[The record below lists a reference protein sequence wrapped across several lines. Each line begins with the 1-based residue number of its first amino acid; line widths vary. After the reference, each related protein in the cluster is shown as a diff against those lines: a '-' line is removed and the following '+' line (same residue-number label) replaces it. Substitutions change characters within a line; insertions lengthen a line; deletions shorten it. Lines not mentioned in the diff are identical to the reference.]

1 MGVTDY
7 NYRIRNV
14 VYHTQMYFGIKEEG
28 ANYFGDTEP
37 VIYYPGYNNGISPQ
51 GLIPLSE
58 WEALSSDAQTES
70 KDPNEIEGDFS
81 GFTNQATV
89 WHTPL
94 HIFASDGD
102 TYAIGFAIIYRIPQQ
117 YTLNIYTYNKTDG
130 YWHGSSIMDFNHTN
144 PLIPISTLYDEL
156 PEYIYLMMERNSSA
170 GAGEYVYPYPERG
183 GYYFYRQRDQKYIYS
198 YHWWFNHA
206 GAALDLIKVLY
217 DNGQET
223 DVNPDPSPTPIA
235 NDDPYAPGGSAWT
248 GGGDGSFDITGDD
261 VGIPNLPDISAT
273 STGFITLFNPSISQ
287 LNNLCNYMWSDLF
300 DLDTFKKIFADPM
313 QCILG
318 LSIVP
323 LDVPSG
329 GSAHVKVG
337 NIDTGVS
344 MTKAA
349 KQYVEVDCG
358 SVSIEE
364 YSGSYLDYDPYT
376 EIQIYLPYVG
386 IHPLKTDDVMNKT
399 VTVKYHVDI
408 LSGACVAYVKC
419 GASVLYSFVGQCS
432 SSIPITGNDWT
443 NVINGALSIAASIGS
458 MVATGGATAP
468 TQIANIAST
477 AVNSMKPQV
486 EKSGSMS
493 GTGGLMAIQTPY
505 LIITRPNLAIPE
517 GQNRYTGYPSY
528 INVPLGSIKGYTEVE
543 KVHLDNIPCTES
555 ELNEIEKLLKG
566 GVIL

>member
-1 MGVTDY
+1 MGVSVY
-7 NYRIRNV
+7 NWRMRSTL
-14 VYHTQMYFGIKEEG
+14 YHKQIYPTVAEQTGFSHEFE
-28 ANYFGDTEP
+28 
-37 VIYYPGYNNGISPQ
+37 IYYPGYM
-51 GLIPLSE
+51 
-58 WEALSSDAQTES
+58 
-70 KDPNEIEGDFS
+70 S
-81 GFTNQATV
+81 GFNPMGVVSIDEVRSINKGIHDDDTPYATIAGGITGFSSAN
-89 WHTPL
+89 WHTAC
-94 HIFASDGD
+94 HVVASDGSN
-102 TYAIGFAIIYRIPQQ
+102 YAVGFCIIGANS
-117 YTLNIYTYNKTDG
+117 TLGAMTRYYGGVYVWSSSDPS
-130 YWHGSSIMDFNHTN
+130 YWHGQF
-144 PLIPISTLYDEL
+144 ISMGLTKGALEDTTVAYNKL
-156 PEYIYLMMERNSSA
+156 SEYIYLTMRYNEVGYPTQGGVIYHDAGSDQDVIVFVSSFDNYLIPALRNA
-170 GAGEYVYPYPERG
+170 G
-183 GYYFYRQRDQKYIYS
+183 D
-198 YHWWFNHA
+198 
-206 GAALDLIKVLY
+206 D
-217 DNGQET
+217 T
-223 DVNPDPSPTPIA
+223 DVNPDPQPTPIA

-248 GGGDGSFDITGDD
+248 GGGSGSFDPSGDD
-261 VGIPNLPDISAT
+261 VGIPNLPNISAT
-273 STGFITLFNPSISQ
+273 STGFITLFNPSVSQ
-287 LNNLCNYMWSDLF
+287 LNNLCDYMWSDLF

-323 LDVPSG
+323 IDVPAG

-344 MTKAA
+344 MTKAS

-358 SVSIEE
+358 SISIEE

-376 EIQIYLPYVG
+376 EVQLYLPYVG

-399 VTVKYHVDI
+399 ITVKYHVDI

-443 NVINGALSIAASIGS
+443 NVINGALSIAGSIGS
-458 MVATGGATAP
+458 MVATGGANAP
-468 TQIANIAST
+468 TQVANIAST

-528 INVPLGSIKGYTEVE
+528 INIPLGSIKGYTEVE
-543 KVHLDNIPCTES
+543 KVHLNNIPCTES

>member
-1 MGVTDY
+1 MSVELKNWRMRSTL
-7 NYRIRNV
+7 
-14 VYHTQMYFGIKEEG
+14 YHAQ
-28 ANYFGDTEP
+28 
-37 VIYYPGYNNGISPQ
+37 IYPTLLHTVGGTTVNPEIDYPGYISGVGLLGVFSPSDFARTEGIYDPEPHIVPSP
-51 GLIPLSE
+51 I
-58 WEALSSDAQTES
+58 A
-70 KDPNEIEGDFS
+70 GDFTGAS
-81 GFTNQATV
+81 SNS
-89 WHTPL
+89 WHSN
-94 HIFASDGD
+94 IYVVASDGINYSVGLMIVCL
-102 TYAIGFAIIYRIPQQ
+102 TTQLGVGTRYSVYQC
-117 YTLNIYTYNKTDG
+117 YNTDG
-130 YWHGSSIMDFNHTN
+130 AMWYTSYCQLEVARTVVEDTN
-144 PLIPISTLYDEL
+144 TVYNRL
-156 PEYIYLMMERNSSA
+156 PEYLYIAMEKNANDYPTSGGSYFTDTESGNSYYTSSYFVTSLLIPALRSA
-170 GAGEYVYPYPERG
+170 G
-183 GYYFYRQRDQKYIYS
+183 D
-198 YHWWFNHA
+198 
-206 GAALDLIKVLY
+206 D
-217 DNGQET
+217 T
-223 DVNPDPSPTPIA
+223 DVNPDPQPTPVK
-235 NDDPYAPGGSAWT
+235 NDDPYSPGGSSWT
-248 GGGDGSFDITGDD
+248 AGGDGSFDPTGDD
-261 VGIPNLPDISAT
+261 VGIPELPDISAT

-386 IHPLKTDDVMNKT
+386 IHPLKTDDVMGKT
-399 VTVKYHVDI
+399 VTIKYHVDI

-505 LIITRPNLAIPE
+505 LIITRPHLAIPE

-528 INVPLGSIKGYTEVE
+528 INVLLGSIKGYTEVE
-543 KVHLDNIPCTES
+543 KIHLDNIPCTES